1 MTAFTSK
8 ADPEALTLTFV
19 AEFEAPVDRIW
30 RVWEDPR
37 QLERWWGPPG
47 YPATFE
53 QHELAPG
60 GRSVYYLSSPDGERM
75 WFEWR
80 TVSVEPPHRIE
91 LEDGGTPDGAEPG
104 PEGPAR
110 ITVTLAEEG
119 GRTRMTMVNTFGS
132 TEDLERTLAMGMED
146 VIPLVLGQIDALLAE
161 D

>member
-80 TVSVEPPHRIE
+80 TMVPSQDRRVPPASPSPSPRR
-91 LEDGGTPDGAEPG
+91 AA
-104 PEGPAR
+104 AR
-110 ITVTLAEEG
+110 G
-119 GRTRMTMVNTFGS
+119 
-132 TEDLERTLAMGMED
+132 
-146 VIPLVLGQIDALLAE
+146 
-161 D
+161 